1 MIMKFYEHGAKQI
14 TAICSLKQNDNYT
27 FTWLCIQFSVSFRV
41 NKKILIS
48 SAFSSAQ
55 HGN

>member
-1 MIMKFYEHGAKQI
+1 MIMKLYEHGAKQI

-48 SAFSSAQ
+48 SAFSNAQ